1 MPARY
6 VFARRFLQTGVG
18 YGRRIM
24 LWYSVIGASGR
35 TERGDIHLCGVLQP
49 RRSCRHVGIV
59 ETQSTAPCC
68 TIEPPD
74 TVLRSPRTAPHPGV
88 LTAPATSPALS
99 CTPPARTIDQRA
111 VHRMFWTGVVGACG
125 YYLQPQGRRNLGGNV
140 AAATSRTGN
149 IAVLTTDQGLP
160 TSVRIEPAELRKDP
174 ALLAAEVLRLCQ
186 QAAMKAGVARRDEL
200 RAGGV
205 SNEIID
211 AMNLP
216 RPDDL
221 ARAEYE
227 DDAVAGAPGSWMR
240 SV

>member
-1 MPARY
+1 M
-6 VFARRFLQTGVG
+6 
-18 YGRRIM
+18 
-24 LWYSVIGASGR
+24 
-35 TERGDIHLCGVLQP
+35 
-49 RRSCRHVGIV
+49 
-59 ETQSTAPCC
+59 
-68 TIEPPD
+68 
-74 TVLRSPRTAPHPGV
+74 
-88 LTAPATSPALS
+88 
-99 CTPPARTIDQRA
+99 
-111 VHRMFWTGVVGACG
+111 
-125 YYLQPQGRRNLGGNV
+125 

-160 TSVRIEPAELRKDP
+160 TSVRIESAELRKDP
-174 ALLAAEVLRLCQ
+174 GLLAAEVLRLCQ

>member
-1 MPARY
+1 M
-6 VFARRFLQTGVG
+6 
-18 YGRRIM
+18 
-24 LWYSVIGASGR
+24 
-35 TERGDIHLCGVLQP
+35 
-49 RRSCRHVGIV
+49 
-59 ETQSTAPCC
+59 
-68 TIEPPD
+68 
-74 TVLRSPRTAPHPGV
+74 
-88 LTAPATSPALS
+88 
-99 CTPPARTIDQRA
+99 
-111 VHRMFWTGVVGACG
+111 
-125 YYLQPQGRRNLGGNV
+125 
-140 AAATSRTGN
+140 
-149 IAVLTTDQGLP
+149 P

-174 ALLAAEVLRLCQ
+174 GLLAAEVLRLCQ

-205 SNEIID
+205 SSEIID